1 MEQNTDN
8 KLEIKDRLANF
19 YIKNKKK
26 LYVLICIIIIGI
38 TSFNILKIKNENEN
52 FLIAEKYVKADL
64 ILSSGDKK
72 KSLILLDEIILSRNS
87 FYGTL
92 ALNLIIEKKLIN
104 SYRNSN
110 TNNIS
115 SFNFMIDKIFKLSYY
130 GVYDDSILGEGAD
143 DEIDPITFKQLTE
156 VFGQTSFDF

>member
-72 KSLILLDEIILSRNS
+72 IIYFIR
-87 FYGTL
+87 
-92 ALNLIIEKKLIN
+92 
-104 SYRNSN
+104 
-110 TNNIS
+110 
-115 SFNFMIDKIFKLSYY
+115 
-130 GVYDDSILGEGAD
+130 
-143 DEIDPITFKQLTE
+143 
-156 VFGQTSFDF
+156 